1 MSKPLHL
8 IIFGAFCLTG
18 LSTPPIAAAD
28 VVVGSKNFAE
38 NRLLA
43 EMYAQLI
50 EERLGLEVD
59 RQLGLAGTEFC
70 FEALKSGAIHLYPE
84 YTGTGLVTILGHEPG
99 GTPVAALTTVRREFL
114 DRWNLWWLGPM
125 GFENAYE
132 IAVPRA
138 LATEHGL
145 SSISD
150 LVSVAPELR
159 AGFGSEFVERDDGLP
174 GLERIYG
181 LRFASVQTL
190 LEAPK
195 YQAAGTGAVDVLDV
209 YTTDGRLLTYDLVV
223 LEDDLGSF
231 PPYQAA
237 PLVNGDLLE
246 RHPGVGST
254 LALLADSLD
263 EEAMRALNLR
273 LQRDK
278 ERVEVVA
285 TDALIQL
292 GLVAGSD
299 LAVASSGTS
308 DAPAEREG
316 FIAYLVAERFNLLR
330 LTGQHLA
337 LVGMA
342 ILAGVLTSL
351 PLAFWL
357 ATRNGGLA
365 ELAIR
370 GVGMTQTIPSLAL
383 LGFLI
388 PVLGVGAPPAL
399 FALWVYSVFPI
410 LRGAY
415 SGLRDADPRAVE
427 AAEALGMTSRQVLYR
442 VRLPL
447 AASPIMAGLRTAAV
461 ITVGTATLAAFIGGG
476 GLGEPIIAGVQLVDT
491 YRILSGAIPAAL
503 LALAVDFVLG
513 RIELH
518 LRPRGIA
525 S

>member
-1 MSKPLHL
+1 MYKSAVILVL
-8 IIFGAFCLTG
+8 WLSAF
-18 LSTPPIAAAD
+18 PIVGAD

-50 EERLGLEVD
+50 EDRLGLEVD

-70 FEALKSGAIHLYPE
+70 FEALKNGAIHIYPE

-138 LATEHGL
+138 LAVEHGL
-145 SSISD
+145 TTISD
-150 LVSVAPELR
+150 LVRVAPQMR

-174 GLERIYG
+174 GLERVYG

-195 YQAAGTGAVDVLDV
+195 YQAAGSGSVDVLDV

-223 LEDDLGSF
+223 LEDDRDFF

-246 RHPGVGST
+246 SHPAVGST
-254 LALLADSLD
+254 LALLADALD

-278 ERVEVVA
+278 DRVEVVA
-285 TDALIQL
+285 TDALTQL
-292 GLVAGSD
+292 GLLAGREP
-299 LAVASSGTS
+299 ASMTTITS
-308 DAPAEREG
+308 DGPREREG
-316 FIAYLVAERFNLLR
+316 FLAYLFAERSNLLR
-330 LTGQHLA
+330 LTGQHLG
-337 LVGMA
+337 LVGLA
-342 ILAGVLTSL
+342 VFAGVLTSL

-357 ATRNGGLA
+357 ATRASGLA
-365 ELAIR
+365 EFTIR

-388 PVLGVGAPPAL
+388 PLLGVGAPPAL

-503 LALAVDFVLG
+503 LALVVDFVLG
-513 RIELH
+513 RVEQR
-518 LRPRGIA
+518 LRPRGIG

>member
-1 MSKPLHL
+1 MRPLSKVSSTFILL
-8 IIFGAFCLTG
+8 LLTT
-18 LSTPPIAAAD
+18 LPAAAAD
-28 VVVGSKNFAE
+28 MVVGSKNFAE

-70 FEALKSGAIHLYPE
+70 FEALKRGAIHIYPE

-114 DRWNLWWLGPM
+114 ERWNLVWLGPM

-132 IAVPRA
+132 IAVPKA
-138 LATEHGL
+138 LADEHSL
-145 SSISD
+145 RTISD
-150 LVSVAPELR
+150 LVAVAPNLR

-174 GLERIYG
+174 GLERTYG
-181 LRFASVQTL
+181 LQFRSVQTL

-195 YQAAGTGAVDVLDV
+195 YQAAGSGAIDVLDV
-209 YTTDGRLLTYDLVV
+209 YTTDGRLLTFDLQV
-223 LEDDLGSF
+223 LEDDLGFF

-246 RHPGVGST
+246 RHPGVGAT
-254 LALLADSLD
+254 LALLADALD
-263 EEAMRALNLR
+263 EETMRGLNLR

-278 ERVEVVA
+278 ERVESVA
-285 TDALIQL
+285 TDALADL
-292 GLVAGSD
+292 GL
-299 LAVASSGTS
+299 LADDARPERSSS
-308 DAPAEREG
+308 NAAREREG
-316 FIAYLVAERFNLLR
+316 FFAYLLAERTNLLR
-330 LTGQHLA
+330 LTGQHLT
-337 LVGMA
+337 LVGLA
-342 ILAGVLTSL
+342 LLAGVLTSL

-357 ATRNGGLA
+357 ATSGHGLA
-365 ELAIR
+365 ELVIR
-370 GVGMTQTIPSLAL
+370 TVGMSQTIPSLAL

-388 PVLGVGAPPAL
+388 PLLGVGAPPAL

-503 LALAVDFVLG
+503 LALAVDFALG
-513 RIELH
+513 RVELW
-518 LRPRGIA
+518 LRPRGLDG
-525 S
+525 